1 MRKLKK
7 VVGKRKWEIDLTCPE
22 SWLLKLPIKLP
33 NAFGYLSVFLVVGA
47 ILQHKY
53 PFPCFYPFVGM
64 FLFIGSFCFLAERY
78 YCKAIREIT
87 DALRRQECALGANF
101 FVTTWGT
108 CSPVFVIAPI
118 ATLLVFGTG
127 GCLMFGAIQLT
138 PTLIWVLLLFSVVV
152 IISIVG
158 YIQYI
163 CLAVYIAKLSH
174 CAGRY
179 KGLEKGL
186 TNYIPAEIPWM
197 QKLTKLSHIYRTTFF
212 TIGCSYIIAFS
223 GFCFWPDMAA
233 KTDSL
238 CFYILWCIIFVAI
251 VLTFPIISALEHKWI
266 KQIIQHLK
274 ESYIYDLEREQKL
287 LKKSQ
292 SEQLVSVI
300 VSISARQILDSKDYP
315 FHSVWGVGYAM
326 VMTFIN
332 FVTTITTI
340 FTDTLPFIN
349 DLQQFFL

>member
-1 MRKLKK
+1 MRDLKK
-7 VVGKRKWEIDLTCPE
+7 AIDKWKWDINLTRPE
-22 SWLLKLPIKLP
+22 SWLLKLPIKSP
-33 NAFGYLSVFLVVGA
+33 NAFGYLCVFVVVG
-47 ILQHKY
+47 IIFQQKY

-64 FLFIGSFCFLAERY
+64 FLFIGFFCLLAERY

-101 FVTTWGT
+101 FITTWGT

-158 YIQYI
+158 YSQYI

-174 CAGRY
+174 CTGRY

-212 TIGCSYIIAFS
+212 TIGCTYIVAFS

-233 KTDSL
+233 RTNSL
-238 CFYILWCIIFVAI
+238 CFYILWGIIFVAI
-251 VLTFPIISALEHKWI
+251 VLTFPIISAFEHKWI
-266 KQIIQHLK
+266 KKIIQHLK
-274 ESYIYDLEREQKL
+274 KSYIYDLEREKKL
-287 LKKSQ
+287 LRKSQ
-292 SEQLVSVI
+292 PEQLVSVI

-315 FHSVWGVGYAM
+315 LRSVWGIVYAM
-326 VMTFIN
+326 AITFIN
-332 FVTTITTI
+332 FVTTITSI

-349 DLQQFFL
+349 DLRQFFL